1 MQQRAEVAGLS
12 NSARQGK
19 AAPLSRRRERDGKL
33 SGLAG
38 PPGRQHQH
46 SGGLPEPGVSWL
58 SMQLA
63 TPARHQLGHVCPS
76 APRRVWWSRTVR
88 QIGRDPSIFTG
99 EHSGPQVK
107 RRHACQP
114 LSCPAALLHS
124 PSFLSACDPAHAHL
138 IIIAVAAQKNLHPTM
153 ESPSRIGSPFLFF
166 LPTETGIA
174 QPGIGNGHETAVIFN
189 GLAEGLKKKNRS
201 FPCYY

>member
-1 MQQRAEVAGLS
+1 MGHRS
-12 NSARQGK
+12 NNAY
-19 AAPLSRRRERDGKL
+19 
-33 SGLAG
+33 
-38 PPGRQHQH
+38 
-46 SGGLPEPGVSWL
+46 
-58 SMQLA
+58 
-63 TPARHQLGHVCPS
+63 
-76 APRRVWWSRTVR
+76 
-88 QIGRDPSIFTG
+88 
-99 EHSGPQVK
+99 
-107 RRHACQP
+107 ACQP

-189 GLAEGLKKKNRS
+189 GLAEGLKKKEPFLSLLLLTKSRCIIVAQDSVYRSYFSNRIFWHPDYDVTEVKRS
-201 FPCYY
+201 AALDGVKLPARCVRKQQVNRADLLVSALHEIEKKKLVVNVKESQA